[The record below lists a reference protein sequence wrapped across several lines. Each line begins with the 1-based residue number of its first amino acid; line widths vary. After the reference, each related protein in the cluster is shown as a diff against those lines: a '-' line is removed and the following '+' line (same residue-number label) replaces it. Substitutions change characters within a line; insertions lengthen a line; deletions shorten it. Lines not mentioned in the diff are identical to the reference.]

1 MARVS
6 GEILLV
12 DDSVDDVELAV
23 SVLSTYWPADKIT
36 VVHDGA
42 DAGDYLYRRG
52 AYAGRG
58 PGEPGLILLDIK
70 MPKVDGL
77 ELLRALKS
85 DERLKVIPVVMLTS
99 SREERDVRDSY
110 RLGSNAYVV
119 KPLIFAE
126 FQDTVRKLG
135 AFWLTANEM
144 PAPGA

>member
-1 MARVS
+1 MVRAG

-12 DDSVDDVELAV
+12 DDSIDDVELAV
-23 SVLSTYWPADKIT
+23 SVLSTYWPAEKIM

-58 PGEPGLILLDIK
+58 PGEPALILLDIK

-85 DERLKVIPVVMLTS
+85 D
-99 SREERDVRDSY
+99 
-110 RLGSNAYVV
+110 
-119 KPLIFAE
+119 
-126 FQDTVRKLG
+126 
-135 AFWLTANEM
+135 
-144 PAPGA
+144 

>member
-12 DDSVDDVELAV
+12 DDSIDDVELAV
-23 SVLSTYWPADKIT
+23 CVLSTYWPADKIT

-42 DAGDYLYRRG
+42 EAGDYLYRRG

-58 PGEPGLILLDIK
+58 PGQPVLVLLDIK

-77 ELLRALKS
+77 ELLRVLKG
-85 DERLKVIPVVMLTS
+85 DEQLKVIPVVMLTS

-110 RLGSNAYVV
+110 RFGSNAYVV
-119 KPLIFAE
+119 KPLVFAE
-126 FQDTVRKLG
+126 FQDTLKKLG
-135 AFWLTANEM
+135 AFWLAANEM
-144 PAPGA
+144 AAPGT